1 MRNKKLILIG
11 AGIIFLGLLAWTFSP
26 AFWTSNKSKRI
37 DSKSL
42 HKRKFNEIPFTKEGD
57 LWFLNSAGDTLK
69 HIDVE
74 VSRKPYEVQRGLM
87 DRSTME
93 EGQGMI
99 FIFKK
104 PAPRS
109 FWMKNTRIALDI
121 MYVDENFNIVSI
133 QENAQPF
140 SEASLPSEGDAQ
152 YVIEVNAGFSQT
164 YGIGKDTRVIFEEY

>member
-1 MRNKKLILIG
+1 MKNKKLILIG
-11 AGIIFLGLLAWTFSP
+11 TGVIFLGLLAWTFSP
-26 AFWTSNKSKRI
+26 AFWTENKSKRI
-37 DSKSL
+37 DTDNL
-42 HKRKFNEIPFTKEGD
+42 HKRNFNEIPFTKEGD
-57 LWFLNSAGDTLK
+57 LWFLSGSGDTLK

-74 VSRKPYEVQRGLM
+74 ISRKPYEIQRGLM
-87 DRSTME
+87 DRSSMD

-121 MYVDENFNIVSI
+121 MYVDENLKIVSI
-133 QENAQPF
+133 QRNAQPF
-140 SEASLPSEGDAQ
+140 SEASLPSEADAQ

-164 YGIGKDTRVIFEEY
+164 YGIDSETHIVFEEY

>member
-1 MRNKKLILIG
+1 MKNKKFILIG
-11 AGIIFLGLLAWTFSP
+11 VGIIFLGLLAWTFSP

-37 DSKSL
+37 DSESLNKS
-42 HKRKFNEIPFTKEGD
+42 KFNEIPFTKEGD

-74 VSRKPYEVQRGLM
+74 VSRKPYEIQRGLM
-87 DRSTME
+87 DRSAMD

-104 PAPRS
+104 SAPRS

-121 MYVDENFNIVSI
+121 MYVDENFEVVSI

-152 YVIEVNAGFSQT
+152 YVIEVNAGFSRT
-164 YGIGKDTRVIFEEY
+164 YGIDKNTKIIFQEH